1 MYRRPHLRNFR
12 NEKEGLMKI
21 INLGPRKFIFA
32 LALVLVFCWTLAGDA
47 SEQLEAMASASVNL
61 RKNPS
66 LSGEILSIVS
76 KGRKVKILQNQGL
89 WSLVDVEGVINGRG
103 WVYAGYLTRI
113 LPKTPQTASSSHKA
127 RVPIA
132 SAKQLQGNLAAQ
144 LLPEARTK
152 GEAVASSQT
161 ARVRI
166 SSVEQKQEILPAQ
179 LPPESRTEAEVE
191 SPSGAPLREKTSIAG
206 VRENSL
212 AGKELRKTKK
222 ETGALPK
229 LEIPMAQEPAHSGPD
244 QVPLEVRSED
254 SKAKPLNATVP
265 VKVYQVEV
273 SERGSMG
280 NQLRE
285 TKNES
290 NAPAQAEISGAVEP
304 VPMPLLQPPHSDL
317 KQDALGAGRKNSSGK
332 IEQGDST
339 TYHKRL
345 PGENKKHGNPG
356 TPSVVSEQSVSD
368 AAAAVV
374 SSEFVIRS
382 TGFRETQGL
391 INKRES
397 IEPVTIALKLLSIVM
412 SCLVILL
419 LYKKIDV
426 KL

>member
-1 MYRRPHLRNFR
+1 LYNFNELHQYFISCFRGLRRPHLRNLR
-12 NEKEGLMKI
+12 IEKEGLMKI
-21 INLGPRKFIFA
+21 INTGPKKFIFA
-32 LALVLVFCWTLAGDA
+32 FAVVIILWRTVAGDA
-47 SEQLEAMASASVNL
+47 SDQLEAMASARVNL
-61 RKNPS
+61 RKTPS

-76 KGRKVKILQNQGL
+76 PGHKVRILQEKGL
-89 WSLVDVEGVINGRG
+89 WCQVDVEGEINGRG
-103 WVYAGYLTRI
+103 WVYARYLERI
-113 LPKTPQTASSSHKA
+113 LSKA
-127 RVPIA
+127 PA
-132 SAKQLQGNLAAQ
+132 TGF
-144 LLPEARTK
+144 
-152 GEAVASSQT
+152 SSQT
-161 ARVRI
+161 VWVPFAA
-166 SSVEQKQEILPAQ
+166 VEQKQGILPAQ
-179 LPPESRTEAEVE
+179 LPPKDRVQGEVLT
-191 SPSGAPLREKTSIAG
+191 PLGAPLPGKTSIAG

-212 AGKELRKTKK
+212 AGKKLRETKK
-222 ETGALPK
+222 ETGVLAK
-229 LEIPMAQEPAHSGPD
+229 QEIPMAQEPAQIGPS

-265 VKVYQVEV
+265 VKVYRVDV

-290 NAPAQAEISGAVEP
+290 NSLAQVEISGAADP
-304 VPMPLLQPPHSDL
+304 VPMSPLQPPHSGL
-317 KQDALGAGRKNSSGK
+317 KQDALGAGRKYFSK
-332 IEQGDST
+332 EIEQGDSA

-345 PGENKKHGNPG
+345 PGENKKHGNQG

-368 AAAAVV
+368 APA
-374 SSEFVIRS
+374 SSESVIRS
-382 TGFRETQGL
+382 TGFHETQGL